1 MDFVEGASEPCA
13 IKAAV
18 ALFRLENQLSPQG

>member
-1 MDFVEGASEPCA
+1 MDFVDAASEPCA

-18 ALFRLENQLSPQG
+18 ALFRLENQLSPRG